1 MSIQSS
7 INQTLSI
14 ASVLGSVNPVLK
26 KKAELRSLNKQKA
39 NLIKA
44 RDTAGYQNAEL
55 ALDYQSDIADV
66 SKQLFEIDP
75 SDKTL
80 AEYKKE
86 YGATEEASMKRATV
100 VEADPEEI
108 AAERWEK
115 EQKENEINWYLD
127 QYRQASKS
135 AQQSL
140 EVKQNEKRST
150 RRNFLDYLKEEP
162 TSLGLS
168 VGQLGKSAQK
178 YIAGQ
183 YDKKE
188 RKEIMDRK
196 DEK

>member
-26 KKAELRSLNKQKA
+26 KRAEFRSLNKQKE

-44 RDTAGYQNAEL
+44 RDTAGYKNADL
-55 ALDYQSDIADV
+55 ALDYQADIADV
-66 SKQLFEIDP
+66 SKQLFEMDP
-75 SDKTL
+75 SEKTL

-86 YGATEEASMKRATV
+86 YNATEEASMKRATA

-108 AAERWEK
+108 AAERWAT
-115 EQKENEINWYLD
+115 EQKENEVNWYLD
-127 QYRQASKS
+127 QYRQAEKN

-140 EVKQNEKRST
+140 AVKQNEKRST
-150 RRNFLDYLKEEP
+150 RRNFLEYLKEEP

-178 YIAGQ
+178 YIADQ
-183 YDKKE
+183 YNKKE